1 VVVVVVCWEVGE
13 GIYVVCCVRF
23 VALSLVHTTEKNV
36 NSTPR
41 LKKTLSFDFFRQLNP
56 LSITTHQ
63 SSTKRN
69 HSPHHH
75 HEAIGSTLQAYR

>member
-41 LKKTLSFDFFRQLNP
+41 LKKTLSFDFFRQTEP
-56 LSITTHQ
+56 TV
-63 SSTKRN
+63 N
-69 HSPHHH
+69 HNSPKQH
-75 HEAIGSTLQAYR
+75 HEAIGSTLQA